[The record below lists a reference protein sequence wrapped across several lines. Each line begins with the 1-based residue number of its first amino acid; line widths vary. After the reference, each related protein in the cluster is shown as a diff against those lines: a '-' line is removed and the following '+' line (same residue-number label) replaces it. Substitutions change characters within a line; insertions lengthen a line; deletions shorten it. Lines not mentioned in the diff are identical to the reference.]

1 MLDFRAV
8 RRGRMHMCGRARSA
22 FPEAVQRA
30 RAFAQAIDYIDLFFV
45 EKEGKG
51 PASKK
56 RRGFPGDRAT
66 MPTVLSTGFVNDSE
80 ISC

>member
-8 RRGRMHMCGRARSA
+8 RRGLMHMCGRARSP

-51 PASKK
+51 PVAENW
-56 RRGFPGDRAT
+56 RGFPGDRAT
-66 MPTVLSTGFVNDSE
+66 MPTVLSTGFVNDLK
-80 ISC
+80 IS

>member
-8 RRGRMHMCGRARSA
+8 RRGLMHMCGRARSA

-56 RRGFPGDRAT
+56 RRGFPGGPVK
-66 MPTVLSTGFVNDSE
+66 MPTVLSTGFVNDLK
-80 ISC
+80 IS